1 MTVRIL
7 IVEDEISSREG
18 LTQLIENSDMD
29 VEILTSE
36 NGYDGYKKA
45 LSYRPQIIISDI
57 RMPMWDGLTMVE
69 HLKKSSIS
77 AKIILLTGYAEF
89 SYAQKAIELGISD
102 YILKPVS
109 PHEII
114 QKLSDIISSLH
125 TDSLQINFQGCNR
138 LHLNVDD
145 DLPVFRN
152 AIETKGYVR
161 YLTGLI
167 YLGDQEH
174 LNSDVKNFFSKYS
187 DTYLVYLPDSRFRG
201 VIIGIKDEDHYSFK
215 MSFSHLQTTI
225 IEKTRLIMIYQ
236 VIGTDN
242 PVNWLDQFK
251 KLSSCISWSITL
263 NSRCFE
269 FQSSMNDGNS
279 EQLSLAHYKKN
290 LQKAYSSQNYQL
302 CCSVIKKQLD
312 KMREDGICPHQIILT
327 VSSSIRNIYND
338 TLYYSVLQE
347 INSAL
352 TYEELS
358 LAIDKY
364 FSHSIESSEKASGPY
379 SKFVQ
384 GAIDRI
390 EKNYSGMVS
399 LSIVAES
406 LSITPPYLS
415 RLFLQETG
423 KNFIDYL
430 IEYRITKAK
439 ELLSNS
445 KLCINDIS
453 KQVGYPDPQYFCT
466 IFRKKTGIT
475 PNQFRKN
482 SRA

>member
-1 MTVRIL
+1 
-7 IVEDEISSREG
+7 
-18 LTQLIENSDMD
+18 
-29 VEILTSE
+29 
-36 NGYDGYKKA
+36 
-45 LSYRPQIIISDI
+45 
-57 RMPMWDGLTMVE
+57 
-69 HLKKSSIS
+69 
-77 AKIILLTGYAEF
+77 
-89 SYAQKAIELGISD
+89 
-102 YILKPVS
+102 
-109 PHEII
+109 
-114 QKLSDIISSLH
+114 
-125 TDSLQINFQGCNR
+125 
-138 LHLNVDD
+138 
-145 DLPVFRN
+145 
-152 AIETKGYVR
+152 
-161 YLTGLI
+161 
-167 YLGDQEH
+167 
-174 LNSDVKNFFSKYS
+174 
-187 DTYLVYLPDSRFRG
+187 
-201 VIIGIKDEDHYSFK
+201 
-215 MSFSHLQTTI
+215 
-225 IEKTRLIMIYQ
+225 
-236 VIGTDN
+236 
-242 PVNWLDQFK
+242 
-251 KLSSCISWSITL
+251 
-263 NSRCFE
+263 
-269 FQSSMNDGNS
+269 
-279 EQLSLAHYKKN
+279 
-290 LQKAYSSQNYQL
+290 
-302 CCSVIKKQLD
+302 
-312 KMREDGICPHQIILT
+312 MREDGICPHQIILT